1 MRGHG
6 AALLLLG
13 LLGVSAPA
21 AAQDTTL
28 EGEARALYEAGAAA
42 YAGGRYG
49 EALAHFQRSYELSG
63 RPELLNNIGSAAE
76 RDRQDALAVESY
88 ERFLEAVPDTPIRAR
103 VERRIEALRRLLAEA
118 DGAPE
123 RDAGGPEVAAPRSDA
138 TAPADGGPVSAPW
151 IVAGIG
157 AGVAV
162 VGGVLL
168 GIGLADRAAVETP
181 SAGATWT
188 EETQASYERG
198 PALLTSG
205 AILLPVG
212 VVALAAGVVW
222 GVVSLGDGG
231 DSVSVGLGPGSVD
244 VRGRF

>member
-1 MRGHG
+1 M
-6 AALLLLG
+6 A
-13 LLGVSAPA
+13 APA
-21 AAQDTTL
+21 VAQDATL

-76 RDRQDALAVESY
+76 RDRQDELAVESY
-88 ERFLEAVPDTPIRAR
+88 ERFLAEVPDTPIRPR

-118 DGAPE
+118 REAPE
-123 RDAGGPEVAAPRSDA
+123 ASTGPAETQGPAAGS
-138 TAPADGGPVSAPW
+138 PADDGGAGPAPW
-151 IVAGIG
+151 IVVGIG
-157 AGVAV
+157 AAVAV

-168 GIGLADRAAVETP
+168 GIGLADRSAVETP
-181 SAGATWT
+181 GAGAIWT
-188 EETQASYERG
+188 DETQASYERG

-212 VVALAAGVVW
+212 VVAVAAGVVW
-222 GVVSLGDGG
+222 AVVSLGDGG
-231 DSVSVGLGPGSVD
+231 DAASVAFGPGTVEL
-244 VRGRF
+244 RGRF